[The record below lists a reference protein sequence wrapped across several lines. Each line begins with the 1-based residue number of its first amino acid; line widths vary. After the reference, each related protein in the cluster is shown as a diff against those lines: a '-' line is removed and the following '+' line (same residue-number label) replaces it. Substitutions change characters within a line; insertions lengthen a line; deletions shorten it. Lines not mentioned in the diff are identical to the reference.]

1 MVLTSEEVRQ
11 IANLARLKLTAEEE
25 ERYAEQLSAVLDYA
39 ARLSEVDTSNIS
51 PTASVLP
58 LTAPLRND
66 EIVPCPPREKIMANA
81 PSSDEGMFSV
91 PPVLD

>member
-1 MVLTSEEVRQ
+1 MSLTSEEVRQ

-39 ARLSEVDTSNIS
+39 ARLGEVDTSKIP
-51 PTASVLP
+51 PTAYVLP

-66 EIVPCPPREKIMANA
+66 EVVPCPPREKILSNA